1 MSNKSNLEEQ
11 INTMN
16 KIANGNLSSDIKD
29 SSKSR
34 LQGAVIGGIIGVV
47 GAIALRTKPIY
58 GIALGS
64 IAGRLIVNKIK

>member
-1 MSNKSNLEEQ
+1 MDSKANLEQQ
-11 INTMN
+11 IKTMN
-16 KIANGNLSSDIKD
+16 KIANGNLTSEIKD

-34 LQGAVIGGIIGVV
+34 LQGAVIGGIIGLV

>member
-1 MSNKSNLEEQ
+1 MSDKQALEKQ
-11 INTMN
+11 IETMN
-16 KIANGNLSSDIKD
+16 KIANGNLSSDIKS

-34 LQGAVIGGIIGVV
+34 LQGAVIGGILGLV

-64 IAGRLIVNKIK
+64 IVGRILVNKMK

>member
-34 LQGAVIGGIIGVV
+34 LQGAVIGGIIGLV